1 MGAGETHDSDSE
13 RKVLNL
19 RSVFGLEATITT
31 PAVAT
36 DGAYVELDVML
47 EPGGG
52 TNAHIHPKQE
62 ETFEVLDGTLEV
74 LRGGRWQAV
83 SAGDSVTVPR
93 GATHAFRN
101 ASETLVRFLNAH
113 RPAFAF
119 QEFLETV
126 DRLIRAGKIKGRKNL
141 RSGIYLSMASVE
153 YDPSVNKK
161 PPQIMIRG
169 LAFIGRLLGYNLS

>member
-52 TNAHIHPKQE
+52 TNAHIHP
-62 ETFEVLDGTLEV
+62 
-74 LRGGRWQAV
+74 
-83 SAGDSVTVPR
+83 
-93 GATHAFRN
+93 
-101 ASETLVRFLNAH
+101 
-113 RPAFAF
+113 
-119 QEFLETV
+119 
-126 DRLIRAGKIKGRKNL
+126 
-141 RSGIYLSMASVE
+141 
-153 YDPSVNKK
+153 
-161 PPQIMIRG
+161 
-169 LAFIGRLLGYNLS
+169 